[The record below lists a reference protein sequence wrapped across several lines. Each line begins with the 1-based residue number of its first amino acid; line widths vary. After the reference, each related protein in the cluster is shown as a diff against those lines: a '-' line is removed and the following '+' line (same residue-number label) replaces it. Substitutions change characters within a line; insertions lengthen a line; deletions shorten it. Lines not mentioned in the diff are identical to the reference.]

1 MCNRGF
7 FTLCC
12 TEIRLKGPT
21 EPILSEFIKKLP
33 ASSIAVATSL
43 DTHHL
48 VCYVGDSL
56 SAYAALK
63 TCGDGVFELQNI
75 VVDPQLHR
83 NGIGSCLL
91 AYCEKF
97 ARARKGDLLKI
108 HSSKEAAGFFSKLGF
123 GSLMAGEFTKK
134 LH

>member
-1 MCNRGF
+1 MSKRGF

-12 TEIRLKGPT
+12 TEISLKGPT
-21 EPILSEFIKKLP
+21 EPILNEFIKKLP
-33 ASSIAVATSL
+33 SSSLRVTAGL

-48 VCYVGDSL
+48 VCFVGDSL
-56 SAYAALK
+56 SAYAAIK
-63 TCGDGVFELQNI
+63 TCGEGVFELQTI

-97 ARARKGDLLKI
+97 ARAHKGRLLKI
-108 HSSKEAAGFFSKLGF
+108 QSSQEATGFFSKLGF